1 MSRRPRVPTFVV
13 SQAAVLVG
21 ACSLLPWLA
30 RPAVPVATEGISASN
45 GERIYFTAVSER
57 TGRMDYRGGPPG
69 RGMMM
74 GSWGLA
80 CVSCHGADGRGGVHV
95 MHMLPMDAPDIRWS
109 TLAAEMGEGPDGQ
122 SLPPGEHGEAMAG
135 YDLAAF
141 RMAVV
146 EGQHPDGTDL
156 SRNMPRWDLGDED
169 LADLVEF
176 LRSLP

>member
-1 MSRRPRVPTFVV
+1 MSRRLWVPRVVV
-13 SQAAVLVG
+13 SLAAAQLV
-21 ACSLLPWLA
+21 ACGMLPWFTGRWGA
-30 RPAVPVATEGISASN
+30 RTNEATSVSN

-57 TGRMDYRGGPPG
+57 TGRIDYRGGPPG
-69 RGMMM
+69 GGMMM

-95 MHMLPMDAPDIRWS
+95 MHMLLMEAPDIRWS
-109 TLAAEMGEGPDGQ
+109 TLAPAMDETPDGQ
-122 SLPPGEHGEAMAG
+122 SLPQGEHGEAMAG

-141 RMAVV
+141 RRAVV

>member
-30 RPAVPVATEGISASN
+30 GPSVPVATEGISASN

-57 TGRMDYRGGPPG
+57 TGRIDYRGGPPG
-69 RGMMM
+69 GGMMM

-80 CVSCHGADGRGGVHV
+80 CVSCHGGDGRGGVHV
-95 MHMLPMDAPDIRWS
+95 MHMLPMEAPDIRWS
-109 TLAAEMGEGPDGQ
+109 TLAAEMDESPDGQ
-122 SLPPGEHGEAMAG
+122 SLPQAEHGEAMAG
-135 YDLAAF
+135 YDLATF
-141 RMAVV
+141 RLAVV
-146 EGQHPDGTDL
+146 EGKHPAGLAL
-156 SRNMPRWDLGDED
+156 SPNMPRWDVDEED
-169 LADLVEF
+169 LADLAEF

>member
-1 MSRRPRVPTFVV
+1 MSRRLWVPRVVV
-13 SQAAVLVG
+13 SLAAAQLV
-21 ACSLLPWLA
+21 ACGMLPWFAGPPAA
-30 RPAVPVATEGISASN
+30 RVNEGTSASN

-57 TGRMDYRGGPPG
+57 TGRIDYRGGPPG
-69 RGMMM
+69 GGMMM

-95 MHMLPMDAPDIRWS
+95 MHMSVMDAPDIRWS
-109 TLAAEMGEGPDGQ
+109 TLASETSDGHHEEDQAGGEQ
-122 SLPPGEHGEAMAG
+122 GEAMAG

-141 RMAVV
+141 RRAVV

-169 LADLVEF
+169 LADLAEF